1 MSTRIVFL
9 VKEQTDKI
17 ILLHALAKTII
28 TKWLENQT
36 ALSARILSVN
46 PVILLL
52 HLSVLPVLNLISERA
67 FLLVPVKQVTTK

>member
-28 TKWLENQT
+28 TKLLENQT

-46 PVILLL
+46 PVNL
-52 HLSVLPVLNLISERA
+52 HLPLSVLPVLNLISERA